1 MATVMAEITQ
11 DDTLKELDDDV
22 EFVNAVG
29 E

>member
-1 MATVMAEITQ
+1 MAVVMAEVTQ

-29 E
+29 D